1 MTARAES
8 GIIKIKGKSQFIVK
22 QEVVVSMLKRSL
34 IGTIILFFLTFLI
47 PAGCARRSKLPPV
60 RKTALG

>member
-1 MTARAES
+1 MTS
-8 GIIKIKGKSQFIVK
+8 QWIYCIIKLVTYQIFVK

-47 PAGCARRSKLPPV
+47 PAGCARCSKLPLV
-60 RKTALG
+60 WKTALG